1 MQPGFEFVFEL
12 NATLDP
18 AIAIGETP
26 HGVRRMVPI
35 TGGRFEGPA
44 IRGSVLPGGADW
56 QVVRGDGASELEAL
70 YLLRTDDG
78 VVIQVRNRGLRH
90 GPPEVM
96 RRLAAGETVEPSEYY
111 FRAAPSF
118 AAPAGKYEWLNRS
131 LHVCTGARY
140 GGSIR
145 LWFYRVT

>member
-56 QVVRGDGASELEAL
+56 QVVRGDGANELEAL

-90 GPPEVM
+90 GPPDVM
-96 RRLAAGETVEPSEYY
+96 RRLAAGENVDPGEYY
-111 FRAAPSF
+111 FRAVPSF
-118 AAPAGKYEWLNRS
+118 AAP
-131 LHVCTGARY
+131 
-140 GGSIR
+140 GGQ
-145 LWFYRVT
+145 V